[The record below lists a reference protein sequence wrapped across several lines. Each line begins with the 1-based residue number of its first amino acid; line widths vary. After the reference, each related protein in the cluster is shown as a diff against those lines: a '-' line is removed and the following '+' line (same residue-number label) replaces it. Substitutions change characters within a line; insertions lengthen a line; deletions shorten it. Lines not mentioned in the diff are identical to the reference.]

1 MLTLFQFI
9 DYMCQKYSID
19 ESHGLKHAK
28 GTLEKAEAILDT
40 ISDFSQNERRVACF
54 SAALHDTCDSKYTN
68 VNLASSQIKTWLLEN
83 TWIEEEADAV
93 ISIITSMSYSKLK
106 IESNGGPPMYPD
118 HGKWQRAYH
127 VARHADLL
135 EGYIVARCFLYNL
148 KIHPEATEEEHWN
161 HVETL
166 FNNRVYS
173 YVKDGWIFLPGA
185 LALVPALESQ
195 AKRNIKNR
203 SLQW

>member
-1 MLTLFQFI
+1 MMTLFQFI

-28 GTLEKAEAILDT
+28 GTLEKAEAILET
-40 ISDFSQNERRVACF
+40 IPDCSDAEKRVARF

-83 TWIEEEADAV
+83 NWNEEEANAV

-106 IESNGGPPMYPD
+106 IESKGGPPIYPD

-148 KIHPEATEEEHWN
+148 KIHPNATDDEHWN
-161 HVETL
+161 HVEVL

-173 YVKDGWIFLPGA
+173 YVKDNWIFLPGA
-185 LALVPALESQ
+185 LSLVPDLESQ
-195 AKRNIKNR
+195 AKKCINTR
-203 SLQW
+203 SLEW